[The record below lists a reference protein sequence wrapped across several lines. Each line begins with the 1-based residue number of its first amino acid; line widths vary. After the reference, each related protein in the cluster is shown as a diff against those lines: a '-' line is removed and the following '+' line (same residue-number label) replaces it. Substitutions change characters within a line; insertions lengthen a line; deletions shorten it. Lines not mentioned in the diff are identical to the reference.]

1 LACVVSVLGASGAAT
16 ASAATM
22 PPQGIFESCA
32 LETQL
37 QTCIQRL
44 QVMHAGGVQIV
55 VIPAWGVSLPSL
67 SAYASAANGLGM
79 SVMWQ
84 IAGPGPF
91 WWQGGSTGTGMAP
104 FFPGFASACGC
115 QQNGPLLAYTI
126 QWLSQLPGTYGYYAA
141 DAYDDTL
148 GSGDQGAMASYVS
161 QIKQQDPTHTVM
173 IGSAGES
180 QTSQFQ
186 QIPDV
191 IGTEMYPVT
200 TSSLMPVGANQDMWD
215 SVAQWASDAQQSAD
229 AAGKQSAFIL
239 QAFTWGD
246 SLADGEAIGACSPSD
261 TPDSCAA
268 KLRYPSSSEQLQLR
282 NEVLANA
289 HPKLIIWFSFYG
301 TYGSSSG
308 SPPSADAAARWSG
321 LSEAIQAP
329 LPTAPAATH
338 APLIT
343 TKKPQAKKTHRPRAH
358 AAGHK
363 RHRRHH
369 RKHRRLRRR
378 VKHPRVK
385 HA

>member
-1 LACVVSVLGASGAAT
+1 
-16 ASAATM
+16 
-22 PPQGIFESCA
+22 
-32 LETQL
+32 
-37 QTCIQRL
+37 
-44 QVMHAGGVQIV
+44 
-55 VIPAWGVSLPSL
+55 
-67 SAYASAANGLGM
+67 
-79 SVMWQ
+79 
-84 IAGPGPF
+84 
-91 WWQGGSTGTGMAP
+91 
-104 FFPGFASACGC
+104 
-115 QQNGPLLAYTI
+115 
-126 QWLSQLPGTYGYYAA
+126 
-141 DAYDDTL
+141 
-148 GSGDQGAMASYVS
+148 MASYVS

-301 TYGSSSG
+301 TYGSPSD
-308 SPPSADAAARWSG
+308 SPPGADAAARWSG

-329 LPTAPAATH
+329 LPTAPTATQ
-338 APLIT
+338 APLIA

-369 RKHRRLRRR
+369 RKHRRLRHR
-378 VKHPRVK
+378 VKHHRVK
-385 HA
+385 HRRVTHA